1 VGSPEQQLDD
11 IAQNGGKAIDR
22 LKAKGV
28 LDAIQTFDFVFMM
41 HIMKVILGIT
51 NELSTSLQR
60 KDQDIV
66 NAISYLGTTKKR
78 LQEMRDQGW
87 EDMFAQVIQFCIKH
101 DINLPDMDEMHVP
114 RGSKSKRRVQID
126 GISNEDYYQSVMY
139 AIIDLLH
146 VELNDRFSESGTTL
160 LLGMGCLDPFGS
172 FSNFNKDNI
181 LAMARLYPDDFAT
194 ESKIE
199 ELSCQLDNFVENIRD
214 DNRFSDL
221 KGVGDLCQKLVEKKK
236 HTTFPLVFLL
246 LKLTLV
252 LPVATATVERAFS
265 AIKYI
270 KSSLR
275 NRIGDD
281 FLNHCLITYVEND
294 VFQLITT
301 DAIMYTY
308 QGFHD
313 RAGLLP

>member
-1 VGSPEQQLDD
+1 
-11 IAQNGGKAIDR
+11 
-22 LKAKGV
+22 
-28 LDAIQTFDFVFMM
+28 MM

-66 NAISYLGTTKKR
+66 NAISSLGTTKKR

-160 LLGMGCLDPFGS
+160 LLGMGCLDPSGS

-214 DNRFSDL
+214 DSRFSDL
-221 KGVGDLCQKLVEKKK
+221 KGVGDLCQKLVENIRDNILAMARL
-236 HTTFPLVFLL
+236 F
-246 LKLTLV
+246 
-252 LPVATATVERAFS
+252 FS
-265 AIKYI
+265 YRHIVI
-270 KSSLR
+270 S
-275 NRIGDD
+275 N
-281 FLNHCLITYVEND
+281 
-294 VFQLITT
+294 
-301 DAIMYTY
+301 
-308 QGFHD
+308 
-313 RAGLLP
+313 